1 MPIYEYVCRSCDR
14 RFEVKQSFS
23 DAPLTVHDTCGGEL
37 RKLFQPAAIVFK
49 GSGWYVTDSRP
60 KPKDESPGSSSPP
73 SSPSSSP
80 TTSESTPPAKSEK
93 PEKAA

>member
-1 MPIYEYVCRSCDR
+1 MPIYEYQCRSCDE

-23 DAPLTVHDTCGGEL
+23 DAPLTVHASCGGEL
-37 RKLFQPAAIVFK
+37 RKLLQPAPIVFK

-60 KPKDESPGSSSPP
+60 KPSQDSSSSATKSDAP
-73 SSPSSSP
+73 S
-80 TTSESTPPAKSEK
+80 PAKADK